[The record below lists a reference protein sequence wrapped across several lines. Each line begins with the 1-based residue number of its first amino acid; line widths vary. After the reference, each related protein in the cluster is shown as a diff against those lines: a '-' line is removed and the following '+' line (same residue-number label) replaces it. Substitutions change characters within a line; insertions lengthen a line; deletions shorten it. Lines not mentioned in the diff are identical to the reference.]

1 MAAFTNMHAVC
12 WIQIFRSYFH
22 THLKPWVDSFS
33 PFVIHNK
40 EGATF
45 VHGALKNASQDTHT
59 HSFPSPCSP
68 SPPNSPSLSLP
79 SIWISCHLDTLRVN
93 MDACMCA
100 KVTYFSSQHNI
111 IKSWVHPPLLL
122 VYCLALRF
130 CWLCVCM
137 CVYVCF
143 GVRYWCVLER
153 QVFFGVVMHVHK
165 CVCVGPDPLE
175 FSLWWEW
182 MAEPRLNICLWEW
195 RGPTSSQR
203 TPWEKRL
210 LLPEYQSH
218 SAAPRSAVSYWSLI
232 QLLNAGLHYW

>member
-1 MAAFTNMHAVC
+1 MYQVACRTGCNLEWILNMFFFLITIGFHNNTQEHGSIHKHAVC

-68 SPPNSPSLSLP
+68 PNSPSLSLP

-100 KVTYFSSQHNI
+100 KVTYFSSQRNI

-130 CWLCVCM
+130 CWLCVC
-137 CVYVCF
+137 
-143 GVRYWCVLER
+143 
-153 QVFFGVVMHVHK
+153 
-165 CVCVGPDPLE
+165 VCV
-175 FSLWWEW
+175 FWC
-182 MAEPRLNICLWEW
+182 A
-195 RGPTSSQR
+195 
-203 TPWEKRL
+203 L
-210 LLPEYQSH
+210 LMC
-218 SAAPRSAVSYWSLI
+218 
-232 QLLNAGLHYW
+232 AGKTGVFWCGHACA

>member
-68 SPPNSPSLSLP
+68 PPPNSPSLSLP

-143 GVRYWCVLER
+143 GVHYWCVLER

-165 CVCVGPDPLE
+165 CVCVWD
-175 FSLWWEW
+175 
-182 MAEPRLNICLWEW
+182 
-195 RGPTSSQR
+195 R
-203 TPWEKRL
+203 TPLSSHYGESGWPNPGLTSVSESGGAPHRASERPERRGCFYLNTKATAPHLAL
-210 LLPEYQSH
+210 LL
-218 SAAPRSAVSYWSLI
+218 ATDL
-232 QLLNAGLHYW
+232 

>member
-137 CVYVCF
+137 CVLVCVTDVCWKDRCF
-143 GVRYWCVLER
+143 LVWSCMCISV
-153 QVFFGVVMHVHK
+153 
-165 CVCVGPDPLE
+165 CVCGTGPPWVLIMVRVD
-175 FSLWWEW
+175 
-182 MAEPRLNICLWEW
+182 
-195 RGPTSSQR
+195 GR
-203 TPWEKRL
+203 T
-210 LLPEYQSH
+210 Q
-218 SAAPRSAVSYWSLI
+218 A
-232 QLLNAGLHYW
+232 